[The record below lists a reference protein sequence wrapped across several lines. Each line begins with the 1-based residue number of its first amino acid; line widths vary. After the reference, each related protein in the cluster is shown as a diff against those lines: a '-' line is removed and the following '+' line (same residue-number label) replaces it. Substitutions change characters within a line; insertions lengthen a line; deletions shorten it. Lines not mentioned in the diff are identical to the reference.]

1 MNVRQN
7 DQKQVT
13 DRQKEARA
21 TTSVF
26 ELQKMGKP
34 VGPVG
39 DVLLRF
45 RNGGLVTADTGGQ
58 N

>member
-7 DQKQVT
+7 DQKKVT
-13 DRQKEARA
+13 GRQKETRA

-26 ELQKMGKP
+26 ELLKLGKP

-39 DVLLRF
+39 DI
-45 RNGGLVTADTGGQ
+45 TS
-58 N
+58 